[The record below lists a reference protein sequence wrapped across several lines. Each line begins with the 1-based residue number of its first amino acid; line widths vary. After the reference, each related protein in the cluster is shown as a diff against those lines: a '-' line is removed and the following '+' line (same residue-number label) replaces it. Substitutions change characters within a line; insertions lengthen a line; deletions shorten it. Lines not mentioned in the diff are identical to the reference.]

1 MPDNNNENTILHT
14 DIDLD
19 DAMLP
24 DGWAEG
30 DDFFAPDTW
39 TGGAA
44 DGQQNAEDS
53 NGGNADEQPGEGGE
67 QQDAEGGDT
76 PTTDDDDNA
85 YSGNAGNET
94 GDDADGANGQ
104 ETDSQS
110 QQQQRKLKFRARVN
124 HEDQDVELDPD
135 QLPAIWQKAQ
145 DYDRRALRAEQDR
158 ANGERLG
165 KLDRAA
171 KALGYDSADAMLEE
185 AVSHRRTER
194 EEALVASGIDE
205 TTAKDIAALLEQRG
219 GANNEGQQAAAQQ
232 DDANSGGT
240 GGTKAP
246 AARNFDAELS
256 ELLQE
261 APEMRSKTLPDEVVQ
276 DAVANG
282 KSLLSAYRRWETKQ
296 IKSETERL
304 KKENAVLKQNAAAAA
319 RAPVRGVR
327 GGAAAQPAQS
337 EFERNFLKGFDDDRW

>member
-1 MPDNNNENTILHT
+1 MPDTENIILHT
-14 DIDLD
+14 DIDPEE
-19 DAMLP
+19 AMLP
-24 DGWAEG
+24 DGWAES
-30 DDFFAPDTW
+30 DDFFAPETW

-44 DGQQNAEDS
+44 DGQQKAEDG
-53 NGGNADEQPGEGGE
+53 NGGNADGQPGEAGE
-67 QQDAEGGDT
+67 QQDADGGDIL
-76 PTTDDDDNA
+76 TTGDDDNA
-85 YSGNAGNET
+85 DGGNAGNET
-94 GDDADGANGQ
+94 GDDAAGANGQ

-110 QQQQRKLKFRARVN
+110 QQRKLKFRARVN
-124 HEDQDVELDPD
+124 HEDRDVELDEGE
-135 QLPAIWQKAQ
+135 LPAIWQKAQ

-158 ANGERLG
+158 ANGERLS
-165 KLDRAA
+165 KLDRSA

-232 DDANSGGT
+232 QDDANSGGT
-240 GGTKAP
+240 GSTKAP

-256 ELLQE
+256 ELLRE

-327 GGAAAQPAQS
+327 GGAAAQSAQS

>member
-1 MPDNNNENTILHT
+1 MPDNNENTILHT
-14 DIDLD
+14 DIDPD

-30 DDFFAPDTW
+30 DDFFSPDTW

-44 DGQQNAEDS
+44 DGQQDAEGS
-53 NGGNADEQPGEGGE
+53 NGENADDQPGEAGE

-85 YSGNAGNET
+85 DGGNAGNEM

-110 QQQQRKLKFRARVN
+110 QQQRKIKFRARVN

-171 KALGYDSADAMLEE
+171 KALGYDSADEMLEE

-219 GANNEGQQAAAQQ
+219 GANNEGQQAEAQQQ

-240 GGTKAP
+240 GRTKDT

-256 ELLQE
+256 ELLRE

-276 DAVANG
+276 DAVENG

>member
-1 MPDNNNENTILHT
+1 MPDNNENTILHT
-14 DIDLD
+14 DIDPD
-19 DAMLP
+19 GAMLP

-44 DGQQNAEDS
+44 DGQQDAKDS
-53 NGGNADEQPGEGGE
+53 NGENADAQPGEAGE
-67 QQDAEGGDT
+67 QQDADGGYT

-110 QQQQRKLKFRARVN
+110 QQQRKLKFRARVN

-232 DDANSGGT
+232 QDDANSGGT
-240 GGTKAP
+240 GSTKDP

-256 ELLQE
+256 ELLRE
-261 APEMRSKTLPDEVVQ
+261 VPEMRSKTLPDEVVQ